1 MANDLNPF
9 PTGGGGGGGP
19 TQDFRVAKLTTP
31 LGKDVL
37 LLVKFEGEEG
47 VGKLFEFRIEALSDQ
62 RDIDFDGAIGQNCAV
77 TFSSQ
82 NQLRTWSG
90 ILTEAR
96 WLGPRNDRFAY
107 SLVLR
112 PWLWLLSKT
121 TDCRIFEDKD
131 VKQIIRQ
138 VLSDRGF
145 TKVADTCTESY
156 QKIPYCVQY
165 RETDLNF
172 VLRLMEQYG
181 IFYYFDYFVDDHQLV
196 LADSRSSLVDVDG
209 LSTLPFIPLDG
220 PDRRERECVSNWVA
234 GRRFRTGKV
243 ELKDYDYEKPSAKLL
258 SDANGNAKYTHG
270 DMEFYDYPGKYKE
283 QGDGDKFAKI
293 QVEAEQAQDQ
303 HRWAQGDAP
312 SLTPGGLTTL
322 KGQVK
327 PSEDQQYLVLGCTHG
342 LFTEHYRTGDGKM
355 PEQIYKGVYEF
366 LPVDKPYRMPIETPK
381 PYIRGIQTAKV
392 VGKSGEEIDVDDQGR
407 ILVQF
412 YWDRKKMQSC
422 RVRIAQTW
430 SGKNW
435 GAIFI
440 PRIDMEV
447 VVEYLEGNPDRPLV
461 TGCVYNGDNKVP
473 YPLPDE
479 KTKTGW
485 KTDSTKG
492 HGGYNEI
499 VFEDKKGSEDIR
511 IHAQKDMDTTIEND
525 YTISVGDKET
535 RTIGE
540 VFMPPMGSPSRETTI
555 KMGDDSLTIVMGN
568 QILNINLGSQTITVM
583 QSIMTSANLGI
594 TDVVLASSV
603 AITPAA
609 ISVTAPVINLTALGM
624 INLTAPLI
632 SLKGVV
638 NVTGPMLVTAPPV
651 VKPPGA
657 P

>member
-1 MANDLNPF
+1 M
-9 PTGGGGGGGP
+9 
-19 TQDFRVAKLTTP
+19 
-31 LGKDVL
+31 
-37 LLVKFEGEEG
+37 
-47 VGKLFEFRIEALSDQ
+47 EALSDE
-62 RDIDFDGAIGQNCAV
+62 RDINFDGAIGQNCCV
-77 TFSSQ
+77 TYYSHTQ
-82 NQLRTWSG
+82 ERNWNG
-90 ILTEAR
+90 VLTEAR
-96 WLGPRNDRFAY
+96 WLGPRNDRFSY

-112 PWLWLLSKT
+112 PWFWLLSKT

-131 VKQIIRQ
+131 VKEIIKQ
-138 VLSDRGF
+138 VFSDRGF
-145 TKVADTCTESY
+145 TKFQDKCTESY
-156 QKIPYCVQY
+156 PKIHYCVQY
-165 RETDLNF
+165 RETDLAF
-172 VLRLMEQYG
+172 ICRLMEQYG
-181 IFYYFDYFVDDHQLV
+181 IFYFFDHSADDHQLIM
-196 LADSRSSLVDVDG
+196 ADSRSSLQEVKG
-209 LSTLPFIPLDG
+209 LSTLPYIPLAG
-220 PDRRERECVSNWVA
+220 ADRRMEEHVETWSS

-258 SDANGNAKYTHG
+258 SDANGTAGYTHS

-293 QVEAEQAQDQ
+293 QLEAEQALDN
-303 HRWAQGDAP
+303 HRWAEGDGP
-312 SLTPGGLTTL
+312 SLQPGGLTTL
-322 KGQVK
+322 DGQLK
-327 PSEDQQYLVLGCTHG
+327 PSENVQYMVLTCTHG
-342 LFTEHYRTGDGKM
+342 LYTELYRSGDGNM
-355 PEQIYKGVYEF
+355 PDQIYRGLYEF
-366 LPVDKPYRMPIETPK
+366 VEADKPYRMPIETPK

-392 VGKSGEEIDVDDQGR
+392 VGKDGEEIDVDEQGR

-485 KTDSTKG
+485 KTDSSKG

-511 IHAQKDMDTTIEND
+511 VHAQKDMDTTIEND

-555 KMGDDSLTIVMGN
+555 KMGDDNLTIVMGN
-568 QILNINLGSQTITVM
+568 QNININLGSQTITVM
-583 QSIMTSANLGI
+583 QQIMTSANLGI

-609 ISVTAPVINLTALGM
+609 ISVTSPVINLTAMGM

-632 SLKGVV
+632 ALKGVV
-638 NVTGPMLVTAPPV
+638 NVTGPLLVSAPPI